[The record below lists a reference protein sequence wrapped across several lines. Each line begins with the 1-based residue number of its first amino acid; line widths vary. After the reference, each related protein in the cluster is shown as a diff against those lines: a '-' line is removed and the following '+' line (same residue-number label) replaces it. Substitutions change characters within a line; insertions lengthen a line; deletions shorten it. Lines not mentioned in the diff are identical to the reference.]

1 MVSDA
6 GRNKSVLIPVAVL
19 AVLIWG
25 LHFLPFLFPQA
36 RLWGFNHL
44 LFLPA
49 PFTFIYLFCG
59 LLLTVVVLFPS
70 LRNPAAG
77 WFEIISGLLMG
88 GRYYKRWL
96 LFAVL
101 TLPLFWFLRLTLFVL
116 GDSFAVISNIG
127 SKLPVVYKW
136 SEIGAVYTA
145 YLVSKLLPFAGLKL
159 GAYSYGFISVLSG
172 SVTVYFFLVIAY
184 ELGRDRAERFFIFC
198 LSIFAGWML
207 LFFGYAENYPILWLF
222 VTGYIYFSVRCLTR
236 EGSLITPAVFLGAA
250 LILHL
255 QGLFFLA
262 SFAVLVYF
270 RIAGSSFYRKYR
282 NIFWSVVLITI
293 LAGGAVFIRLYRE
306 SLELRL
312 YIMPFLKGRPATLDY
327 WLVSPTHLAD
337 IGNQLLL
344 LVPVLPILIVLSWR
358 IRRNIVHDKINQFL
372 LWLSLGGMFFLF
384 IIEPKLGMGRDWD
397 LFALSGLAPMLLLV
411 RNIHL
416 SESLRKK
423 IYPILTVLSLIL
435 VLPFLATY
443 LRYQPA
449 VDGYKYLLNLDLPRS
464 RSGIGILRDMY
475 KKIGDTATA
484 DSLEQVLV
492 DAFPAHT
499 MVPKAFALI
508 EEGRYDAA
516 MDIVDSIARYEPYSV
531 ELMNLRGTIYY
542 RQGKYDSAFPDMER
556 AARMGR
562 YDSRF
567 LVNLAQAYLRMERY
581 DAMLE
586 TMRKAQALA
595 PQSTTV
601 LNGLMAY
608 FFMTRKYDSAMV
620 YAEKVYDLDSSSGA
634 LYAMAFSSY
643 NMGDRAKAVEY
654 FKRYVETAPD
664 GAKKE
669 QVKGVLGRLSPNLLE

>member
-6 GRNKSVLIPVAVL
+6 DQNKSVLIPVAVL
-19 AVLIWG
+19 AVLLWG

-44 LFLPA
+44 LFLPL
-49 PFTFIYLFCG
+49 PFTFAYLFCG

-70 LRNPAAG
+70 LRNLAAR
-77 WFEIISGLLMG
+77 WFETISGLFMG
-88 GRYYKRWL
+88 DRYCKRWL

-127 SKLPVVYKW
+127 GKLPVVYKW
-136 SEIGAVYTA
+136 SEMGAVYAA
-145 YLVSKLLPFAGLKL
+145 YLVSKLLPFTGLKL
-159 GAYSYGFISVLSG
+159 GAYSYGFISILSG
-172 SVTVYFFLVIAY
+172 SVAVYFFLAIAY
-184 ELGRDRAERFFIFC
+184 ELGRDSTERFFIFC
-198 LSIFAGWML
+198 LSIFAGWMF
-207 LFFGYAENYPILWLF
+207 LFFGYAENYPILWPF
-222 VTGYIYFSVRCLTR
+222 ITGYIYFSIRCLTR
-236 EGSLITPAVFLGAA
+236 KGSLITPAVFLAA
-250 LILHL
+250 VLILHL

-262 SFAVLVYF
+262 SFTVLVYY
-270 RIAGSSFYRKYR
+270 RVAGSSFYRKYK
-282 NIFWSVVLITI
+282 NILWSVTLMAIP
-293 LAGGAVFIRLYRE
+293 AGGALFVKLYRE

-312 YIMPFLKGRPATLDY
+312 YIMPFLNGRPATPDY

-344 LVPVLPILIVLSWR
+344 LVPVIPILIVLNRRGW
-358 IRRNIVHDKINQFL
+358 RNIIYDKINQFL
-372 LWLSLGGMFFLF
+372 LWFSLGGLFFLF

-397 LFALSGLAPMLLLV
+397 LFALSGLAPMLLLT
-411 RNIHL
+411 RNICL
-416 SESLRKK
+416 SDSVRKK

-435 VLPFLATY
+435 VLPFLTTY

-475 KKIGDTATA
+475 KTAGDTAPA

-499 MVPKAFALI
+499 LVPKAFALI
-508 EEGRYDAA
+508 EEARYDEA

-542 RQGKYDSAFPDMER
+542 RQGKYDSALPDMEK

-567 LVNLAQAYLRMERY
+567 LVNLAQAYFRMERY

-608 FFMTRKYDSAMV
+608 FFMTQKYDSAMV
-620 YAEKVYDLDSSSGA
+620 YGRKIYDLDSSSDA
-634 LYAMAFSSY
+634 LYTMAFSSY
-643 NMGDRAKAVEY
+643 NMGDRAEAVEY

-664 GAKKE
+664 GPKKD
-669 QVKGVLGRLSPNLLE
+669 QIRRVLERLSPNLLE